1 MQMWCN
7 SPSSRRRLLPHS
19 LYYVSNWVKP
29 TSWVF
34 IGTINRES
42 DVKNDK
48 AIEQKLLYFV
58 LQNNDNRLGDK
69 VIQSELANKHGVRN
83 VEQVA
88 LIEKNNNIGCK
99 SWVWERKSREEG

>member
-1 MQMWCN
+1 
-7 SPSSRRRLLPHS
+7 
-19 LYYVSNWVKP
+19 
-29 TSWVF
+29 VF

-58 LQNNDNRLGDK
+58 LQNNDNRLGNK
-69 VIQSELANKHGVRN
+69 VIQSELVNKYGVRN

-88 LIEKNNNIGCK
+88 LIEKDNNIGCK
-99 SWVWERKSREEG
+99 S

>member
-1 MQMWCN
+1 M
-7 SPSSRRRLLPHS
+7 
-19 LYYVSNWVKP
+19 
-29 TSWVF
+29 F

-69 VIQSELANKHGVRN
+69 VIQSKLVNKHGVRN

-88 LIEKNNNIGCK
+88 LIEKDNNIGCK
-99 SWVWERKSREEG
+99 S

>member
-1 MQMWCN
+1 M
-7 SPSSRRRLLPHS
+7 
-19 LYYVSNWVKP
+19 
-29 TSWVF
+29 F

-58 LQNNDNRLGDK
+58 LQNNDNRLGNK
-69 VIQSELANKHGVRN
+69 VIQSELVNKYGVRN

-88 LIEKNNNIGCK
+88 LIEKDNNIGCK
-99 SWVWERKSREEG
+99 S